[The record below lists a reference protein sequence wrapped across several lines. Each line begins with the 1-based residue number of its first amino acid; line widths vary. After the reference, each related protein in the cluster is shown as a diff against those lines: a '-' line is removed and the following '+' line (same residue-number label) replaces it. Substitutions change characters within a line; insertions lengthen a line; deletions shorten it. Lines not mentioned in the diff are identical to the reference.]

1 MRQNKTKTEFVT
13 RVSDFHD
20 LLLSGQYEVSDFE
33 PFSEDVMMV
42 QYKFGDGFQEA
53 NPTTNVIL
61 AA

>member
-1 MRQNKTKTEFVT
+1 MRQNKSKTEFVT
-13 RVSDFHD
+13 KVADFHE

-33 PFSEDVMMV
+33 PFSEDVLMV

-53 NPTTNVIL
+53 NPTNVIL